1 MAKYRFEQIAI
12 NSKEK
17 KKPAEED
24 RFTYLGLEHLDSG
37 SLRVTR
43 FGSDVAPIGEKL
55 VMHKGD
61 VLFGK
66 RRAYQKKVAI
76 APFDGIFSAHGMVLR
91 PREEVVDKDFFPLF
105 ISSDYFL
112 DAAIKISVGSL
123 SPTINWRDLKEL
135 EFELPDLDTQRGLA
149 KVLWSINDT
158 MEAYKKLISAT
169 DELVKSQ
176 FIERFGD
183 EIVSECRWPVRKMK
197 DVFTITSSKRILK
210 SEWRTEGEIPF
221 LRVRDMVQ
229 LANGE
234 PLDNEFYV
242 TEEFYNSRSDD
253 ERVRSGDIIVSATSA
268 IGKTYIIKDGE
279 RFYFKDADVLLFRKK
294 GVPIDEIFFTYGLGM
309 PTVWRQV
316 EGGLGA
322 TTVAHFLI
330 SKAEKLLQPLPPIE
344 LQEEFAAF
352 VRQSDKSKFANLMCS
367 NLNLWSSLETPERTN
382 EAIPFFHSRHLQA

>member
-17 KKPAEED
+17 KKPVEED

-37 SLRVTR
+37 SLKVTR

-91 PREEVVDKDFFPLF
+91 PKEDVVDKDFFPLF

-123 SPTINWRDLKEL
+123 SPTINWRDLKDL
-135 EFELPDLDTQRGLA
+135 EFELPDLETQRKLA
-149 KVLWSINDT
+149 AVLWAMNDT
-158 MEAYKKLISAT
+158 MESYKKLITAT

-183 EIVSECRWPVRKMK
+183 EKISACRWPTMRMEEI
-197 DVFTITSSKRILK
+197 FSITSSRRILK
-210 SEWRTEGEIPF
+210 SEWRSEGAIPF
-221 LRVRDMVQ
+221 LRVRDMVR
-229 LANGE
+229 LSNGE

-242 TEEFYNSRSDD
+242 SEEFYDSRPED
-253 ERVRSGDIIVSATSA
+253 ERVKSGDIIVSATST
-268 IGKTYIIKDGE
+268 IGKTYIIKEGE

-294 GVPIDEIFFTYGLGM
+294 GVPIDETYFTYGLGM
-309 PTVWRQV
+309 PTVWRQI
-316 EGGLGA
+316 EEGLGA
-322 TTVAHFLI
+322 TTVVHFLI
-330 SKAEKLLQPLPPIE
+330 SKAEKILQPLPPME
-344 LQEEFAAF
+344 LQEEFAAL
-352 VRQSDKSKFANLMCS
+352 VRQSDKSKFAVLMCS
-367 NLNLWSSLETPERTN
+367 KLSGALIIELL
-382 EAIPFFHSRHLQA
+382 HSEED

>member
-1 MAKYRFEQIAI
+1 MTKYRFEQIAI

-17 KKPAEED
+17 KKPVEED

-37 SLRVTR
+37 SLKVTR

-91 PREEVVDKDFFPLF
+91 PKEDVVDKDFFPLF

-123 SPTINWRDLKEL
+123 SPTINWRDLKDL
-135 EFELPDLDTQRGLA
+135 EFELPDLETQRKLA
-149 KVLWSINDT
+149 SVLWAMNDT
-158 MEAYKKLISAT
+158 MESYKKLISAT

-183 EIVSECRWPVRKMK
+183 EKISACRWPTMRMEEI
-197 DVFTITSSKRILK
+197 FSITSSRRILK
-210 SEWRTEGEIPF
+210 SEWRSEGAIPF
-221 LRVRDMVQ
+221 LRVRDMVR
-229 LANGE
+229 LSNGE

-242 TEEFYNSRSDD
+242 SEEFYDSRPED
-253 ERVRSGDIIVSATSA
+253 ERVKSGDIIVSATST
-268 IGKTYIIKDGE
+268 IGKTYIIKEGE

-294 GVPIDEIFFTYGLGM
+294 GVPIDETYFTYGLGM
-309 PTVWRQV
+309 PTVWRQI
-316 EGGLGA
+316 EEGLGA
-322 TTVAHFLI
+322 TTVVHFLI
-330 SKAEKLLQPLPPIE
+330 SKAEKILQPLPPME
-344 LQEEFAAF
+344 LQEEFAAL
-352 VRQSDKSKFANLMCS
+352 VRQSDKSKFAAQMCS
-367 NLNLWSSLETPERTN
+367 NLNLSRCLVTLQRTRTGMN
-382 EAIPFFHSRHLQA
+382 CIRYQSCW

>member
-1 MAKYRFEQIAI
+1 MTKYRFEQIAI

-17 KKPAEED
+17 KKPVEED

-37 SLRVTR
+37 SLKVTR

-91 PREEVVDKDFFPLF
+91 PKEDVVDKDFFPLF

-123 SPTINWRDLKEL
+123 SPTINWRDLKDL
-135 EFELPDLDTQRGLA
+135 EFELPDLETQRKLA
-149 KVLWSINDT
+149 SVLWAMNDT
-158 MEAYKKLISAT
+158 MESYKKLISAT

-183 EIVSECRWPVRKMK
+183 EKISACRWPTMRMEEI
-197 DVFTITSSKRILK
+197 FSITSSRRILK
-210 SEWRTEGEIPF
+210 SEWRSEGAIPF
-221 LRVRDMVQ
+221 LRVRDMVR
-229 LANGE
+229 LSNGE

-242 TEEFYNSRSDD
+242 SEEFYDSRPED
-253 ERVRSGDIIVSATSA
+253 ERVKSGDIIVSATST
-268 IGKTYIIKDGE
+268 IGKTYIIKEGE

-294 GVPIDEIFFTYGLGM
+294 GVPIDETYFTYGLGM
-309 PTVWRQV
+309 PTVWRQI
-316 EGGLGA
+316 EEGLGA
-322 TTVAHFLI
+322 TTVVHFLI
-330 SKAEKLLQPLPPIE
+330 SKAEKILQPLPPME
-344 LQEEFAAF
+344 LQEEFAAL
-352 VRQSDKSKFANLMCS
+352 VRQSDKSKFEMEQALAELTATYKRIIAENLG
-367 NLNLWSSLETPERTN
+367 
-382 EAIPFFHSRHLQA
+382 